1 MTSERRDRRIRS
13 CSGNLTVASK
23 PVNVVCVCMCVCVC
37 VCVSSLAQA
46 FEAVQGEVISDD
58 FLMLS

>member
-23 PVNVVCVCMCVCVC
+23 PVKVGGVCVCVC
-37 VCVSSLAQA
+37 VCLSSLAQA

>member
-1 MTSERRDRRIRS
+1 MPSERRDRRIRS

-23 PVNVVCVCMCVCVC
+23 PVIVVCM
-37 VCVSSLAQA
+37 CVSSLAQA
-46 FEAVQGEVISDD
+46 FEAVQGEVTSDD

>member
-23 PVNVVCVCMCVCVC
+23 PVNVGGVCVC
-37 VCVSSLAQA
+37 VCLSSLAQA

>member
-37 VCVSSLAQA
+37 VCVCVCLVWLRPLKQ
-46 FEAVQGEVISDD
+46 FKEK
-58 FLMLS
+58 

>member
-37 VCVSSLAQA
+37 VSSLAQA

-58 FLMLS
+58 LLMLS